1 MNPFVGLS
9 KVTKK
14 RLDALENF
22 TKEVES
28 LKEHV
33 GGLEATVE
41 KNKNNFQNIQQP
53 PQKPQASPEILEKHH
68 EESTEKITDKTDEE
82 TIKEKIVLPKEEKE
96 ENNPSENDNDTSSI
110 MEKEPEILADEQ
122 VQNLPPET
130 PQIISLSSS
139 QIDTIDQQEPTLKS
153 YETTLEF
160 NTAFID
166 ELISSSF
173 DFFFM
178 EQNIEVLIDEYLHTL
193 K

>member
-33 GGLEATVE
+33 GDLEATAE
-41 KNKNNFQNIQQP
+41 KNKNNFQNIQPP
-53 PQKPQASPEILEKHH
+53 PQKPQASPEILEKHP

-82 TIKEKIVLPKEEKE
+82 TIKEKIVIPKEEKE
-96 ENNPSENDNDTSSI
+96 ENNPPENDNDTSSTI
-110 MEKEPEILADEQ
+110 EKEPEIIADEQ
-122 VQNLPPET
+122 VQNPPPKT

-153 YETTLEF
+153 YETTSEV

-166 ELISSSF
+166 ELLSSSF